1 MGFKENVTIWEGQ
14 AKSWKI
20 LEAAVGC
27 GLGWGFVLFVL
38 GFLRCKENKAVI
50 SVSLSQLCQINYVLC
65 RRPFTFL
72 VNYLPGIGVFFRR
85 YLSLW
90 LPLRLPLI
98 VTGVLYKNR
107 LNSVED
113 VFGLFS
119 SIGKMS
125 IQVIVRMV
133 MWHQSLK
140 ISCIRS
146 CLIYKEQEGR
156 ETILW
161 ELLRTAVFLT
171 EQ

>member
-1 MGFKENVTIWEGQ
+1 MGFKENVTIWEAL

-20 LEAAVGC
+20 QKAVVGC

-50 SVSLSQLCQINYVLC
+50 SVSLTLLCRVNDVLC

-72 VNYLPGIGVFFRR
+72 VNHLPGIGVFFKR
-85 YLSLW
+85 YLLLW
-90 LPLRLPLI
+90 FPLRLSLI
-98 VTGVLYKNR
+98 VTGVLYKNS

-119 SIGKMS
+119 SIAKMS

-140 ISCIRS
+140 ISCVRS
-146 CLIYKEQEGR
+146 PLIYKEQGGR

-161 ELLRTAVFLT
+161 ELLTTAVFLAG
-171 EQ
+171 Q